1 MEDQTGKGLAGGSLS
16 STEEDLITEIIDDP
30 HAITT
35 KRLFPLVVCVDD
47 ASSSHLCSS
56 TRHP

>member
-47 ASSSHLCSS
+47 ASSSHLHS
-56 TRHP
+56 